1 MSSKR
6 FFGLFSENSHK
17 TKNSNSN
24 TDNYSDSFE
33 TGRRRMS
40 ISRSGRFKE
49 HKHRGLI
56 TEKTF
61 TGLPND
67 SQTSIRSNCA
77 QDPPVSEEKNSEV
90 TEEKNSEVTVAHI
103 SVYSAPELQNEQ
115 WESANDATAA
125 FNQKKEEAVRVIAAS
140 SKQDTSV

>member
-6 FFGLFSENSHK
+6 FFGLFSDNSHK
-17 TKNSNSN
+17 TKISNSSA
-24 TDNYSDSFE
+24 DNYSDSFE

-56 TEKTF
+56 TENTF
-61 TGLPND
+61 TGLPSD
-67 SQTSIRSNCA
+67 SQTNIRSNCA

-90 TEEKNSEVTVAHI
+90 KVAHI
-103 SVYSAPELQNEQ
+103 SAYSAPELQNEQ
-115 WESANDATAA
+115 QENVNDSTVA
-125 FNQKKEEAVRVIAAS
+125 FSQKKEATARAIAAS